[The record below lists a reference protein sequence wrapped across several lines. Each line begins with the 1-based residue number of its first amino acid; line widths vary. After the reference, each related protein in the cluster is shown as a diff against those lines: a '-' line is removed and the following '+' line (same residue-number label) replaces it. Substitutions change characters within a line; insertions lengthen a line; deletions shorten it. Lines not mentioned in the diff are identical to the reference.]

1 VGLDFVIVVI
11 GVGAAMIAQQWL
23 SNYQQRADMF
33 LAETAL
39 QSDLFN
45 NYNHAKE
52 RVATIGCRME
62 ALQAISEKLLESG
75 NAWIGMPRL

>member
-1 VGLDFVIVVI
+1 MGLDFVIVVI
-11 GVGAAMIAQQWL
+11 GVGAAIITQQWL

-45 NYNHAKE
+45 NYDYAKE
-52 RVATIGCRME
+52 RVAIIGCRME
-62 ALQAISEKLLESG
+62 ALQAISEKLLVSG
-75 NAWIGMPRL
+75 RVMLG